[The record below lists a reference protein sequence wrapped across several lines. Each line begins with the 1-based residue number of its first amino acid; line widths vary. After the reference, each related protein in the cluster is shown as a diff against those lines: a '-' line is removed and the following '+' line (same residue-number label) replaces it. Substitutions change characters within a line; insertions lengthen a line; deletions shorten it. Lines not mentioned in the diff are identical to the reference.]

1 MPHSTAKITAAMC
14 TLPHHSPSTWNK
26 PSEGLKV
33 AFSSLHLFVCHWCP
47 SMPRKTVL
55 CSSSREPSAAQV
67 SPGVSWKLLW
77 ALQGQR
83 PQGNGAQNPTNQHVL
98 LYFCLCQVSDRP
110 KHTIP
115 RHPRLAAS
123 PAAGLCI
130 CWRRS
135 SLWWCSEGLSRD
147 LEPRARMSKH
157 ATCSLRCYF
166 ATPKLHYY
174 GNEADSSAR
183 LKNSR
188 EP

>member
-26 PSEGLKV
+26 PSKGLKV

-98 LYFCLCQVSDRP
+98 LYFACARSLTDQSTQYPDTRGWQPHQQQVCVFAGGEAACGGAVRGFLE
-110 KHTIP
+110 TWNQE
-115 RHPRLAAS
+115 LA
-123 PAAGLCI
+123 
-130 CWRRS
+130 
-135 SLWWCSEGLSRD
+135 
-147 LEPRARMSKH
+147 
-157 ATCSLRCYF
+157 
-166 ATPKLHYY
+166 
-174 GNEADSSAR
+174 
-183 LKNSR
+183 
-188 EP
+188 